1 MIATDD
7 QQRAVNKLR
16 RLKVGALF
24 MEMGTGK
31 TKVALDLMA
40 DRQKKVE
47 MNVWVCPCSLK
58 ATIEEERKK
67 WHPELSLTVVGVESI
82 GASDRIFLNLLNEMA
97 PHNNRVFLVVDESLK
112 IKNIRAKRTKRLLEL
127 SNYAS
132 YKLILN
138 GTPLSKNI
146 LDLYSQMRFL
156 SDKILPESWYT
167 FRDRYCEYWK
177 TGVRAGR
184 IKRTCN
190 VANLVSR
197 ISPYIYDAS
206 LNLGV
211 GQSHWTHCY
220 KMTSEEYDAYQAVKE
235 EILMDCREDSD
246 INFYRL
252 VTACLHF
259 AYTCE
264 SKKQAVQECIDRAD
278 GKSVV
283 FVRFLSSI
291 PAGALRVT
299 GDMSSE
305 ERAKVI
311 ESFRVGKEKALW
323 ITFGCG
329 AFGLNLQFC
338 HNLIFA
344 DRTWDYAQMEQA
356 EARIFRLGQEQHV
369 DYHTIICDSIGL
381 EDMITRNLDRK
392 TGLLEEVKDKVSKM
406 NSKEKIKWLK
416 KHL

>member
-1 MIATDD
+1 MIDTDD
-7 QQRAVNKLR
+7 QRRAVNKLR

-58 ATIEEERKK
+58 ATIEEERQK

-82 GASDRIFLNLLNEMA
+82 GASDRIFLNLLNAMA

-112 IKNIRAKRTKRLLEL
+112 IKNIKAKRTKRLLEL

-132 YKLILN
+132 YKPILN

-156 SDKILPESWYT
+156 SDKILPENWYS
-167 FRDRYCEYWK
+167 FRDMYCEYWK

-190 VANLVSR
+190 VSNLISR
-197 ISPYIYDAS
+197 ISPYVYDAS

-211 GQSHWTHCY
+211 GQSHWSHGYSLTR
-220 KMTSEEYDAYQAVKE
+220 EEQDAYEQVKE
-235 EILMDCREDSD
+235 EILMDCCEDSD

-252 VTACLHF
+252 VTACLRF
-259 AYTCE
+259 LYSCE
-264 SKKQAVQECIDRAD
+264 SKKMAVDECIEQTE
-278 GKSVV
+278 GKCVV
-283 FVRFLSSI
+283 FVRFLNSI
-291 PAGALRVT
+291 PANALRIT
-299 GDMSSE
+299 GDMGID
-305 ERAKVI
+305 ERAEVI
-311 ESFRVGKEKALW
+311 DSFRAGKEKALW

-356 EARIFRLGQEQHV
+356 EARVYRLGQEEHV
-369 DYHTIICDSIGL
+369 DYHTVYCSSVGI
-381 EDMITRNLDRK
+381 EDMISRNLDRK
-392 TGLLEEVKDKVSKM
+392 TGLLDEVKEKVSKM
-406 NSKEKIKWLK
+406 NSKEKAKWLK